1 MLTSGASPCN
11 PLFQNEPLAGDQA
24 LKHINLWCHFHVQNS
39 LPLCHCDTQICAR
52 WLMTDKMVSIPK
64 PSCFLNGLLA
74 LLQRRCGVA
83 HGSSHSTQ
91 FQESFPS
98 QLCLLYSMMFSL
110 QKITLT
116 VVLLQTPHTQNF
128 SVRYFVSPTKE
139 MAKCSPPD
147 TCPQRV
153 SPSCC
158 PSRQPLGNTAC
169 SQCLHGQVNQPIIS
183 IEDDGE
189 ELMKKYQNTSG

>member
-91 FQESFPS
+91 FQESFLS

-116 VVLLQTPHTQNF
+116 VSFATNATYLSIKVLCFSYKRDGQMLSSRHMSPEGLSQLLSFKTAPGKHCLQSMSSWTSESTHH
-128 SVRYFVSPTKE
+128 
-139 MAKCSPPD
+139 
-147 TCPQRV
+147 
-153 SPSCC
+153 
-158 PSRQPLGNTAC
+158 
-169 SQCLHGQVNQPIIS
+169 LHRR
-183 IEDDGE
+183 
-189 ELMKKYQNTSG
+189 